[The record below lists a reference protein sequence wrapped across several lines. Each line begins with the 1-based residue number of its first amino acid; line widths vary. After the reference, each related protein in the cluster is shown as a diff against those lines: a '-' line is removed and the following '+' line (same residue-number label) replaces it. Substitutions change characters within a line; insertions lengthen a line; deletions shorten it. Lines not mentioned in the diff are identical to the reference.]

1 MLAQAPS
8 MRGREDVFSKK
19 NVTETLVSHFLRRK
33 CT

>member
-8 MRGREDVFSKK
+8 MRGRLDMFTKK